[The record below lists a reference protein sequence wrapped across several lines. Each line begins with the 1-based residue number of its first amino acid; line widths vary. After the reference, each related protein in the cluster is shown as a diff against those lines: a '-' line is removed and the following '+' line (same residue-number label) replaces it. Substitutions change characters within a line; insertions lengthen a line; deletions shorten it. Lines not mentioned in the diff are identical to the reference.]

1 MEANNQ
7 SFQGKGLNI
16 MSLIKRG
23 APFSFASLALVVLVL
38 SGCRGGTADAPSEAA
53 VSVRVAE
60 VTGGQV
66 EEIPL
71 RFSGIVRAA
80 QRATL
85 TFQLSGT
92 LRERPVELGQNVKPG
107 DVLARLYN
115 PALEP
120 ARDSAA
126 ARLEELK
133 TQFDQAQREWERSSR
148 LHQRGVVSEQNLE
161 QIAARRDS
169 LRASMATAEASLAEA
184 TRLLEE
190 SVLKA
195 PFAGQVEAL
204 LVERDEFVSAGQP
217 VIRLSSPLGREVEV
231 RVPAHLLSHVRVGQ
245 ELPVWSVQDRNR
257 DAETGTVIEIAQGSS
272 IRGELHPVLV
282 SLPPQSLGSGEPV
295 EVGITPVRA
304 SAMTVPLLAV
314 VRNDS
319 GTSVF
324 RVDDATAR
332 QVPVKIDRV
341 IGERVMVHPGEL
353 QAGDQVVYAG
363 TTRVVDGDRVEIR

>member
-1 MEANNQ
+1 
-7 SFQGKGLNI
+7 
-16 MSLIKRG
+16 MSLTLRHS
-23 APFSFASLALVVLVL
+23 PFVLASALLAVLSV
-38 SGCRGGTADAPSEAA
+38 SGCRGGGAESGENVENTPVA
-53 VSVRVAE
+53 VRVSA
-60 VTGGQV
+60 VTGGQM

-85 TFQLSGT
+85 TFQVSGT
-92 LRERPVELGQNVKPG
+92 LKERPVELGQTVKPG

-126 ARLEELK
+126 ARLDELR
-133 TQFDQAQREWERSSR
+133 TQFEQAQREWERSSR
-148 LHQRGVVSEQNLE
+148 LHQRGVVSEQTLE

-204 LVERDEFVSAGQP
+204 LVERDEFVGAGQP
-217 VIRLSSPLGREVEV
+217 VMRLSSPLGREVEV
-231 RVPAHLLSHVRVGQ
+231 RVPAHLLGHVRIGQ
-245 ELPVWSVQDRNR
+245 ELPVWLVQDRNR
-257 DAETGTVIEIAQGSS
+257 EPATGTVVEIAQGSS

-282 SLPPQSLGSGEPV
+282 SLPPNSLSSGEPV
-295 EVGITPVRA
+295 EVGIAPVRE
-304 SAMTVPLLAV
+304 SAITVPLLAV
-314 VRNDS
+314 VRDS
-319 GTSVF
+319 TGTSVF
-324 RVDDATAR
+324 RVQDQVAQR
-332 QVPVKIDRV
+332 VPVQVDRV
-341 IGERVMVHPGEL
+341 IGERVMVHPGAL
-353 QAGDQVVYAG
+353 SPGDQVVYAG
-363 TTRVVDGDRVEIR
+363 MTRLVDGDTVEVR

>member
-1 MEANNQ
+1 
-7 SFQGKGLNI
+7 
-16 MSLIKRG
+16 MSLTLRHS
-23 APFSFASLALVVLVL
+23 PFVLASALLAVLSV
-38 SGCRGGTADAPSEAA
+38 SGCRGGGAESGENVENTP
-53 VSVRVAE
+53 VSVRVSA
-60 VTGGQV
+60 VTGGQM

-85 TFQLSGT
+85 TFQVSGT
-92 LRERPVELGQNVKPG
+92 LKERPVELGQTVKPG

-126 ARLEELK
+126 ARLDELR
-133 TQFDQAQREWERSSR
+133 TQFEQAQREWERSSR
-148 LHQRGVVSEQNLE
+148 LHQRGVVSEQTLE

-204 LVERDEFVSAGQP
+204 LVERDEFVGAGQP
-217 VIRLSSPLGREVEV
+217 VMRLSSPLGREVEV
-231 RVPAHLLSHVRVGQ
+231 RVPAHLLGHVRIGQ
-245 ELPVWSVQDRNR
+245 ELPVWLVQDRNR
-257 DAETGTVIEIAQGSS
+257 EPATGTVVEIAQGSS

-282 SLPPQSLGSGEPV
+282 SLPPNSLSSGEPV
-295 EVGITPVRA
+295 EVGIAPVRE
-304 SAMTVPLLAV
+304 SAITVPLLAV
-314 VRNDS
+314 VRDS
-319 GTSVF
+319 TGTSVF
-324 RVDDATAR
+324 RVQDQVAQR
-332 QVPVKIDRV
+332 VPVQVDRV
-341 IGERVMVHPGEL
+341 IGERVMVHPGAL
-353 QAGDQVVYAG
+353 SPGDQVVYAG
-363 TTRVVDGDRVEIR
+363 MTRLVDGDTVEVR

>member
-1 MEANNQ
+1 
-7 SFQGKGLNI
+7 
-16 MSLIKRG
+16 MSLTLRHS
-23 APFSFASLALVVLVL
+23 PFVLASALLAVLSV
-38 SGCRGGTADAPSEAA
+38 SGCRGGGAESGENAENTPVA
-53 VSVRVAE
+53 VRVSA
-60 VTGGQV
+60 VTGGQM

-85 TFQLSGT
+85 TFQVSGT
-92 LRERPVELGQNVKPG
+92 LKERPVELGQTVKPG

-126 ARLEELK
+126 ARLEELR
-133 TQFDQAQREWERSSR
+133 TQFEQAQREWERSSR
-148 LHQRGVVSEQNLE
+148 LHQRGVVSEQTLE

-204 LVERDEFVSAGQP
+204 LVERDEFVGAGQP
-217 VIRLSSPLGREVEV
+217 VMRLSSPLGREVEV
-231 RVPAHLLSHVRVGQ
+231 RVPAHLLGHVRIGQ
-245 ELPVWSVQDRNR
+245 ELPVWLVQDRNR
-257 DAETGTVIEIAQGSS
+257 EPATGTVVEIAQGSS

-282 SLPPQSLGSGEPV
+282 SLPPNSLSSGEPV
-295 EVGITPVRA
+295 EVGIAPVRE
-304 SAMTVPLLAV
+304 SAITVPLLAV
-314 VRNDS
+314 VRDS
-319 GTSVF
+319 TGTSVF
-324 RVDDATAR
+324 RVQDQVAQR
-332 QVPVKIDRV
+332 VPVQVDRV
-341 IGERVMVHPGEL
+341 IGERVMVHPGAL
-353 QAGDQVVYAG
+353 SPGDQVVYAG
-363 TTRVVDGDRVEIR
+363 MTRLVDGDTVEVR

>member
-1 MEANNQ
+1 
-7 SFQGKGLNI
+7 
-16 MSLIKRG
+16 MSLTLRHS
-23 APFSFASLALVVLVL
+23 PFVLASALLAVLSV
-38 SGCRGGTADAPSEAA
+38 SGCRGGGTESGENAENTP
-53 VSVRVAE
+53 VSVRVSA
-60 VTGGQV
+60 VTGGQM

-85 TFQLSGT
+85 TFQVSGT
-92 LRERPVELGQNVKPG
+92 LKERPVELGQTVKPG

-126 ARLEELK
+126 ARLDELR
-133 TQFDQAQREWERSSR
+133 TQFEQAQREWERSSR
-148 LHQRGVVSEQNLE
+148 LHQRGVVSEQTLE

-204 LVERDEFVSAGQP
+204 LVERDEFVGAGQP
-217 VIRLSSPLGREVEV
+217 VMRLSSPLGREVEV
-231 RVPAHLLSHVRVGQ
+231 RVPAHLLGHVRIGQ
-245 ELPVWSVQDRNR
+245 ELPVWLGEDRNR
-257 DAETGTVIEIAQGSS
+257 EPATGTVVEIAQGSS

-282 SLPPQSLGSGEPV
+282 SLPPNSLSSGEPV
-295 EVGITPVRA
+295 EVGIAPVRE
-304 SAMTVPLLAV
+304 SAITVPLLAV
-314 VRNDS
+314 VRDS
-319 GTSVF
+319 TGTSVF
-324 RVDDATAR
+324 RVQDQVAQR
-332 QVPVKIDRV
+332 VPVQVDRV
-341 IGERVMVHPGEL
+341 IGERVMVHPGAL
-353 QAGDQVVYAG
+353 SPGDQVVYAG
-363 TTRVVDGDRVEIR
+363 MTRLVDGDTVEVR

>member
-1 MEANNQ
+1 
-7 SFQGKGLNI
+7 
-16 MSLIKRG
+16 MSLTLRHS
-23 APFSFASLALVVLVL
+23 PFVLASALLAVLSV
-38 SGCRGGTADAPSEAA
+38 SGCRGGGTESGENAENTP
-53 VSVRVAE
+53 VSVRVSA
-60 VTGGQV
+60 VTGGQM

-85 TFQLSGT
+85 TFQVSGT
-92 LRERPVELGQNVKPG
+92 LKERPVELGQTVKPG

-126 ARLEELK
+126 ARLDELR
-133 TQFDQAQREWERSSR
+133 TQFEQAQREWERSSR
-148 LHQRGVVSEQNLE
+148 LHQRGVVSEQTLE

-204 LVERDEFVSAGQP
+204 LVERDEFVAAGQP
-217 VIRLSSPLGREVEV
+217 VMRLSSPLGREVEV
-231 RVPAHLLSHVRVGQ
+231 RVPAHLLGHVRIGQ
-245 ELPVWSVQDRNR
+245 ELPVWLVQDRNR
-257 DAETGTVIEIAQGSS
+257 EPATGTVVEIAQGSS

-282 SLPPQSLGSGEPV
+282 SLPPNSLSSGEPV
-295 EVGITPVRA
+295 EVGIAPVRE
-304 SAMTVPLLAV
+304 SAITVPLLAV
-314 VRNDS
+314 VRDS
-319 GTSVF
+319 TGTSVF
-324 RVDDATAR
+324 RVQDQVAQR
-332 QVPVKIDRV
+332 VPVEVDRV
-341 IGERVMVHPGEL
+341 IGERVMVHPGAL
-353 QAGDQVVYAG
+353 SPGDQVVYAG
-363 TTRVVDGDRVEIR
+363 MTRLVDGDTVEVR

>member
-1 MEANNQ
+1 
-7 SFQGKGLNI
+7 
-16 MSLIKRG
+16 MSLTLRHS
-23 APFSFASLALVVLVL
+23 PFVLASALLAVLSV
-38 SGCRGGTADAPSEAA
+38 SGCRGGGTESGENAENTPVA
-53 VSVRVAE
+53 VRVSA
-60 VTGGQV
+60 VTGGQM

-85 TFQLSGT
+85 TFQVSGT
-92 LRERPVELGQNVKPG
+92 LKERPVELGQTVKPG

-126 ARLEELK
+126 ARLDELR
-133 TQFDQAQREWERSSR
+133 TQFEQAQREWERSSR
-148 LHQRGVVSEQNLE
+148 LHQRGVVSEQTLE

-204 LVERDEFVSAGQP
+204 LVERDEFVGAGQP
-217 VIRLSSPLGREVEV
+217 VMRLSSPLGREVEV
-231 RVPAHLLSHVRVGQ
+231 RVPAHLLGHVRIGQ
-245 ELPVWSVQDRNR
+245 ELPVWLVQDRNR
-257 DAETGTVIEIAQGSS
+257 EPATGTVVEIAQGSS

-282 SLPPQSLGSGEPV
+282 SLPPNSLSSGEPV
-295 EVGITPVRA
+295 EVGIAPVRE
-304 SAMTVPLLAV
+304 SAITVPLLAV
-314 VRNDS
+314 VRDS
-319 GTSVF
+319 TGTSVF
-324 RVDDATAR
+324 RVQDQVAQR
-332 QVPVKIDRV
+332 VPVQVDRV
-341 IGERVMVHPGEL
+341 IGERVMVHPGAL
-353 QAGDQVVYAG
+353 SPGDQVVYAG
-363 TTRVVDGDRVEIR
+363 MTRLVDGDTVEVR

>member
-1 MEANNQ
+1 
-7 SFQGKGLNI
+7 
-16 MSLIKRG
+16 MSLTLRHS
-23 APFSFASLALVVLVL
+23 PFVLASALLAVLSV
-38 SGCRGGTADAPSEAA
+38 SGCRGGGAESGENAENTPVA
-53 VSVRVAE
+53 VRVSA
-60 VTGGQV
+60 VTGGQM

-85 TFQLSGT
+85 TFQVSGT
-92 LRERPVELGQNVKPG
+92 LKERPVELGQTVKPG

-126 ARLEELK
+126 ARLDELR
-133 TQFDQAQREWERSSR
+133 TQFEQAQREWERSSR
-148 LHQRGVVSEQNLE
+148 LHQRGVVSEQTLE

-204 LVERDEFVSAGQP
+204 LVERDEFVGAGQP
-217 VIRLSSPLGREVEV
+217 VMRLSSPLGREVEV
-231 RVPAHLLSHVRVGQ
+231 RVPAHLLGHVRIGQ
-245 ELPVWSVQDRNR
+245 ELPVWLVQDRNR
-257 DAETGTVIEIAQGSS
+257 EPATGTVVEIAQGSS

-282 SLPPQSLGSGEPV
+282 SLPPNSLSSGEPV
-295 EVGITPVRA
+295 EVGIAPVRE
-304 SAMTVPLLAV
+304 SAITVPLLAV
-314 VRNDS
+314 VRDS
-319 GTSVF
+319 TGTSVF
-324 RVDDATAR
+324 RVQDQVAQR
-332 QVPVKIDRV
+332 VPVQVDRV
-341 IGERVMVHPGEL
+341 IGERVMVHPGAL
-353 QAGDQVVYAG
+353 SPGDQVVYAG
-363 TTRVVDGDRVEIR
+363 MTRLVDGDTVEVR

>member
-1 MEANNQ
+1 
-7 SFQGKGLNI
+7 
-16 MSLIKRG
+16 MSLTLRHS
-23 APFSFASLALVVLVL
+23 PFVLASALLAVLSV
-38 SGCRGGTADAPSEAA
+38 SGCRGGGTESGENAENTP
-53 VSVRVAE
+53 VSVRVSA
-60 VTGGQV
+60 VTGGQM

-85 TFQLSGT
+85 TFQVSGT
-92 LRERPVELGQNVKPG
+92 LKERPVELGQTVKPG

-126 ARLEELK
+126 ARLDELR
-133 TQFDQAQREWERSSR
+133 TQFEQAQREWERSSR
-148 LHQRGVVSEQNLE
+148 LHQRGVVSEQTLE

-204 LVERDEFVSAGQP
+204 LVERDEFVGAGQP
-217 VIRLSSPLGREVEV
+217 VMRLSSPLGREVEV
-231 RVPAHLLSHVRVGQ
+231 RVPAHLLGHVRIGQ
-245 ELPVWSVQDRNR
+245 ELPVWLVQDRNR
-257 DAETGTVIEIAQGSS
+257 EPATGTVVEIAQGSS

-282 SLPPQSLGSGEPV
+282 SLPPNSPSSGEPV
-295 EVGITPVRA
+295 EVGIAPVRE
-304 SAMTVPLLAV
+304 SAITVPLLAV
-314 VRNDS
+314 VRDS
-319 GTSVF
+319 TGTSVF
-324 RVDDATAR
+324 RVQDQVAQR
-332 QVPVKIDRV
+332 VPVQVDRV
-341 IGERVMVHPGEL
+341 IGERVMVHPGAL
-353 QAGDQVVYAG
+353 SPGDQVVYAG
-363 TTRVVDGDRVEIR
+363 MTRLVDGDTVEVR

>member
-1 MEANNQ
+1 M
-7 SFQGKGLNI
+7 L
-16 MSLIKRG
+16 
-23 APFSFASLALVVLVL
+23 LAVVSL
-38 SGCRGGTADAPSEAA
+38 SGCNSSASEPAADQP

-66 EEIPL
+66 VEIPL

-85 TFQLSGT
+85 TFQVSGT
-92 LRERPVELGQNVKPG
+92 LKERPVELGQTVKAG
-107 DVLARLYN
+107 DVLASVYN

-126 ARLEELK
+126 ARLDELK
-133 TQFDQAQREWERSSR
+133 TQYDQAQREWERSSR

-169 LRASMATAEASLAEA
+169 LRASMATARASLAEA

-204 LVERDEFVSAGQP
+204 LVERDEFVAAGQP
-217 VIRLSSPLGREVEV
+217 VVRLSSPLGREVEV
-231 RVPAHLLSHVRVGQ
+231 RVPAHLLGHVRLGQ
-245 ELPVWSVQDRNR
+245 ELPVWLVQDRNR
-257 DAETGTVIEIAQGSS
+257 EPATGTVVEIAQGSS

-282 SLPPQSLGSGEPV
+282 SLPPNSLSAGEPV
-295 EVGITPVRA
+295 EVGIAPVQE
-304 SAMTVPLLAV
+304 SAVTVPLLAV
-314 VRNDS
+314 MRDS
-319 GTSVF
+319 TGTSVF
-324 RVDDATAR
+324 RVENSVAYK
-332 QVPVKIDRV
+332 VPVEVDRV
-341 IGERVMVHPGEL
+341 IGERVMIHAGALNPGDE
-353 QAGDQVVYAG
+353 VVYAG
-363 TTRVVDGDRVEIR
+363 MTRLVDGDTVEVR

>member
-1 MEANNQ
+1 
-7 SFQGKGLNI
+7 
-16 MSLIKRG
+16 MSLTLRHS
-23 APFSFASLALVVLVL
+23 PFVLASALLAVLSV
-38 SGCRGGTADAPSEAA
+38 SGCRGGGAEPGENVENTPVA
-53 VSVRVAE
+53 VRVSA
-60 VTGGQV
+60 VTGGQM

-85 TFQLSGT
+85 TFQVSGT
-92 LRERPVELGQNVKPG
+92 LKERPVELGQTVKPG

-126 ARLEELK
+126 ARLEELR
-133 TQFDQAQREWERSSR
+133 TQFEQAQREWERSSR
-148 LHQRGVVSEQNLE
+148 LHQRGVVSEQTLE

-204 LVERDEFVSAGQP
+204 LVERDEFVGAGQP
-217 VIRLSSPLGREVEV
+217 VMRLSSPLGREVEV
-231 RVPAHLLSHVRVGQ
+231 RVPAHLLGHVRIGQ
-245 ELPVWSVQDRNR
+245 ELPVWLVQDRNR
-257 DAETGTVIEIAQGSS
+257 EPATGTVVEIAQGSS

-282 SLPPQSLGSGEPV
+282 SLPPNSLSSGEPV
-295 EVGITPVRA
+295 EVGIAPVRE
-304 SAMTVPLLAV
+304 SAITVPLLAV
-314 VRNDS
+314 VRDS
-319 GTSVF
+319 TGTSVF
-324 RVDDATAR
+324 RVQDQVAQR
-332 QVPVKIDRV
+332 VPVQVDRV
-341 IGERVMVHPGEL
+341 IGERVMVHPGAL
-353 QAGDQVVYAG
+353 SPGDQVVYAG
-363 TTRVVDGDRVEIR
+363 MTRLVDGDTVEVR

>member
-1 MEANNQ
+1 
-7 SFQGKGLNI
+7 
-16 MSLIKRG
+16 MSL
-23 APFSFASLALVVLVL
+23 FARSLPITLASMLLAVVSL
-38 SGCRGGTADAPSEAA
+38 SGCNSSASEPAADQP

-66 EEIPL
+66 VEIPL

-85 TFQLSGT
+85 TFQVSGT
-92 LRERPVELGQNVKPG
+92 LKERRVELGQTVKAG
-107 DVLARLYN
+107 DVLASVYN

-126 ARLEELK
+126 ARLDELK
-133 TQFDQAQREWERSSR
+133 TQYDQAQREWERSSR

-169 LRASMATAEASLAEA
+169 LRASMATARASLAEA

-204 LVERDEFVSAGQP
+204 LVERDEFVAAGQP
-217 VIRLSSPLGREVEV
+217 VVRLSSPLGREVEV
-231 RVPAHLLSHVRVGQ
+231 RVPAHLLGHVRLGQ
-245 ELPVWSVQDRNR
+245 ELPVWLVQDRNR
-257 DAETGTVIEIAQGSS
+257 EPATGTVVEIAQGSS

-282 SLPPQSLGSGEPV
+282 SLPPNSLSAGEPV
-295 EVGITPVRA
+295 EVGIAPVQE
-304 SAMTVPLLAV
+304 SAVTVPLLAV
-314 VRNDS
+314 MRDS
-319 GTSVF
+319 TGTSVF
-324 RVDDATAR
+324 RVENSVAYK
-332 QVPVKIDRV
+332 VLVEVDRV

-353 QAGDQVVYAG
+353 EAGDQVVYAG
-363 TTRVVDGDRVEIR
+363 TTRLVDGDRVEIR

>member
-1 MEANNQ
+1 
-7 SFQGKGLNI
+7 
-16 MSLIKRG
+16 MSLTLRHS
-23 APFSFASLALVVLVL
+23 PFVLASALLAVLSI
-38 SGCRGGTADAPSEAA
+38 SGCRGGGAESGENVENTPVA
-53 VSVRVAE
+53 VRVSA
-60 VTGGQV
+60 VTGGQM

-85 TFQLSGT
+85 TFQVSGT
-92 LRERPVELGQNVKPG
+92 LKERPVELGQTVKPG

-126 ARLEELK
+126 ARLEELR
-133 TQFDQAQREWERSSR
+133 TQFEQAQREWERSSR
-148 LHQRGVVSEQNLE
+148 LHQRGVVSEQTLE

-204 LVERDEFVSAGQP
+204 LVERDEFVGAGQP
-217 VIRLSSPLGREVEV
+217 VMRLSSPLGREVEV
-231 RVPAHLLSHVRVGQ
+231 RVPAHLLGHVRIGQ
-245 ELPVWSVQDRNR
+245 ELPVWLVQDRNR
-257 DAETGTVIEIAQGSS
+257 EPATGTVVEIAQGSS

-282 SLPPQSLGSGEPV
+282 SLPPNSLSSGEPV
-295 EVGITPVRA
+295 EVGIAPVRE
-304 SAMTVPLLAV
+304 SAITVPLLAV
-314 VRNDS
+314 VRDS
-319 GTSVF
+319 TGTSVF
-324 RVDDATAR
+324 RVQDQVAQR
-332 QVPVKIDRV
+332 VPVQVDRV
-341 IGERVMVHPGEL
+341 IGERVMVHPGAL
-353 QAGDQVVYAG
+353 SPGDQVVYAG
-363 TTRVVDGDRVEIR
+363 MTRLVDGDTVEVR

>member
-1 MEANNQ
+1 
-7 SFQGKGLNI
+7 
-16 MSLIKRG
+16 
-23 APFSFASLALVVLVL
+23 
-38 SGCRGGTADAPSEAA
+38 
-53 VSVRVAE
+53 
-60 VTGGQV
+60 
-66 EEIPL
+66 
-71 RFSGIVRAA
+71 
-80 QRATL
+80 
-85 TFQLSGT
+85 
-92 LRERPVELGQNVKPG
+92 
-107 DVLARLYN
+107 
-115 PALEP
+115 
-120 ARDSAA
+120 
-126 ARLEELK
+126 LEELK

-245 ELPVWSVQDRNR
+245 ELPVWSVQNRNR

-304 SAMTVPLLAV
+304 SAITVPLLAV

-363 TTRVVDGDRVEIR
+363 TTRLVDGDRVEIR

>member
-1 MEANNQ
+1 
-7 SFQGKGLNI
+7 
-16 MSLIKRG
+16 MSLTLRHS
-23 APFSFASLALVVLVL
+23 PFVLASALLAVLSV
-38 SGCRGGTADAPSEAA
+38 SGCRGGGAESGENVENTPVA
-53 VSVRVAE
+53 VRVSA
-60 VTGGQV
+60 VTGGQM

-85 TFQLSGT
+85 TFQVSGT
-92 LRERPVELGQNVKPG
+92 LKERPVELGQTVKPG

-126 ARLEELK
+126 ARLEELR
-133 TQFDQAQREWERSSR
+133 TQFEQAQREWERSRR
-148 LHQRGVVSEQNLE
+148 LHQRGVVSEQTLE

-204 LVERDEFVSAGQP
+204 LVERDEFVGAGQP
-217 VIRLSSPLGREVEV
+217 VMRLSSPLGREVEV
-231 RVPAHLLSHVRVGQ
+231 RVPAHLLGHVRIGQ
-245 ELPVWSVQDRNR
+245 ELPVWLVQDRNR
-257 DAETGTVIEIAQGSS
+257 EPATGTVVEIAQGSS

-282 SLPPQSLGSGEPV
+282 SLPPNSLSSGEPV
-295 EVGITPVRA
+295 EVGIAPVRE
-304 SAMTVPLLAV
+304 SAITVPLLAV
-314 VRNDS
+314 VRDS
-319 GTSVF
+319 TGTSVF
-324 RVDDATAR
+324 RVQDQVAQR
-332 QVPVKIDRV
+332 VPVQVDRV
-341 IGERVMVHPGEL
+341 IGERVMVHPGAL
-353 QAGDQVVYAG
+353 SPGDQVVYAG
-363 TTRVVDGDRVEIR
+363 MTRLVDGDTVEVR

>member
-1 MEANNQ
+1 
-7 SFQGKGLNI
+7 
-16 MSLIKRG
+16 MSLTLRHS
-23 APFSFASLALVVLVL
+23 PFVLASALLAVLSV
-38 SGCRGGTADAPSEAA
+38 SGCRGGGTESGENAENTP
-53 VSVRVAE
+53 VSVRVSA
-60 VTGGQV
+60 VTGGQM

-85 TFQLSGT
+85 TFQVSGT
-92 LRERPVELGQNVKPG
+92 LKERPVELGQTVKPG

-126 ARLEELK
+126 ARLDELR
-133 TQFDQAQREWERSSR
+133 TQFEQAQREWERSSR
-148 LHQRGVVSEQNLE
+148 LHQRGVVSEQTLE

-204 LVERDEFVSAGQP
+204 LVERDEFVGAGQP
-217 VIRLSSPLGREVEV
+217 VMRLSSPLGREVEV
-231 RVPAHLLSHVRVGQ
+231 RVPAHLLGHVRIGQ
-245 ELPVWSVQDRNR
+245 ELPVWLVQDRNR
-257 DAETGTVIEIAQGSS
+257 EPATGTVVEIAQGSS

-282 SLPPQSLGSGEPV
+282 SLPPNSLSSGEPV
-295 EVGITPVRA
+295 EVGIAPVRE
-304 SAMTVPLLAV
+304 SAITVPLLAV
-314 VRNDS
+314 VRDS
-319 GTSVF
+319 TGTSVF
-324 RVDDATAR
+324 RVQDQVAQR
-332 QVPVKIDRV
+332 VPVQVDRV
-341 IGERVMVHPGEL
+341 IGERVMVHPGAL
-353 QAGDQVVYAG
+353 SPGDQVVYAG
-363 TTRVVDGDRVEIR
+363 MTRLVDGDTVEVR

>member
-1 MEANNQ
+1 
-7 SFQGKGLNI
+7 
-16 MSLIKRG
+16 MSLTLRHS
-23 APFSFASLALVVLVL
+23 PFVLASALLAVLSV
-38 SGCRGGTADAPSEAA
+38 SGCRGGGTESGENAENTL
-53 VSVRVAE
+53 VSVRVSA
-60 VTGGQV
+60 VTGGQM

-85 TFQLSGT
+85 TFQVSGT
-92 LRERPVELGQNVKPG
+92 LKERPVELGQTVKPG

-126 ARLEELK
+126 ARLEELR
-133 TQFDQAQREWERSSR
+133 TQFEQAQREWERSSR
-148 LHQRGVVSEQNLE
+148 LHQRGVVSEQTLE

-204 LVERDEFVSAGQP
+204 LVERDEFVAAGQP
-217 VIRLSSPLGREVEV
+217 VMRLSSPLGREVEV
-231 RVPAHLLSHVRVGQ
+231 RVPAHLLGHVRIGQ
-245 ELPVWSVQDRNR
+245 ELPVWLVQDRNR
-257 DAETGTVIEIAQGSS
+257 EPATGTVVEIAQGSS

-282 SLPPQSLGSGEPV
+282 SLPPNSLSSGEPV
-295 EVGITPVRA
+295 EVGIAPVRE
-304 SAMTVPLLAV
+304 SAITVPLLAV
-314 VRNDS
+314 VRDS
-319 GTSVF
+319 TGTSVF
-324 RVDDATAR
+324 RVQDQVAQR
-332 QVPVKIDRV
+332 VPVEVDRV
-341 IGERVMVHPGEL
+341 IGERVMVHPGAL
-353 QAGDQVVYAG
+353 SPGDQVVYAG
-363 TTRVVDGDRVEIR
+363 MTRLVDGDTVEVR

>member
-1 MEANNQ
+1 
-7 SFQGKGLNI
+7 
-16 MSLIKRG
+16 MSLIKRD
-23 APFSFASLALVVLVL
+23 ARFTLVGLVLVALML
-38 SGCRGGTADAPSEAA
+38 SGCRGGTNDSSAHAG

-60 VTGGQV
+60 VTGGQI

-85 TFQLSGT
+85 TFQVSGT
-92 LRERPVELGQNVKPG
+92 LRERAIELGQNVEAG

-120 ARDSAA
+120 ARDSAL
-126 ARLEELK
+126 ARIEELR

-195 PFAGQVEAL
+195 PFSGQIEAL

-217 VIRLSSPLGREVEV
+217 VMRLSSPLGREVEV
-231 RVPAHLLSHVRVGQ
+231 RVPAHLLSHLRVGQ

-257 DAETGTVIEIAQGSS
+257 SPETGTVIEIARGSS

-282 SLPPQSLGSGEPV
+282 SLPAHSLGSGEPV
-295 EVGITPVRA
+295 EVGITPVRS
-304 SAMTVPLLAV
+304 SAITVPLLAV

-324 RVDDATAR
+324 RVQDGVAR
-332 QVPVKIDRV
+332 RVPVDIDRV
-341 IGERVMVHPGEL
+341 IGERVMVYPGHL
-353 QAGDQVVYAG
+353 VAGDQVVYAG
-363 TTRVVDGDRVEIR
+363 TTRLVDGDAVEIR

>member
-1 MEANNQ
+1 
-7 SFQGKGLNI
+7 
-16 MSLIKRG
+16 MSLTLRHS
-23 APFSFASLALVVLVL
+23 PFVLASALLAVLSV
-38 SGCRGGTADAPSEAA
+38 SGCRGGGTESGENAENTP
-53 VSVRVAE
+53 VSVRVSA
-60 VTGGQV
+60 VTGGQM

-85 TFQLSGT
+85 TFQVSGT
-92 LRERPVELGQNVKPG
+92 LKERPVELGQTVKPG

-126 ARLEELK
+126 ARLEELR
-133 TQFDQAQREWERSSR
+133 TQFEQAQREWERSSR
-148 LHQRGVVSEQNLE
+148 LHQRGVVSEQTLE

-204 LVERDEFVSAGQP
+204 LVERDEFVGAGQP
-217 VIRLSSPLGREVEV
+217 VMRLSSPLGREVEV
-231 RVPAHLLSHVRVGQ
+231 RVPAHLLGHVRIGQ
-245 ELPVWSVQDRNR
+245 ELPVWLVQDRNR
-257 DAETGTVIEIAQGSS
+257 EPATGTVVEIAQGSS

-282 SLPPQSLGSGEPV
+282 SLPPNSLSSGEPV
-295 EVGITPVRA
+295 EVGIAPVRE
-304 SAMTVPLLAV
+304 SAITVPLLAV
-314 VRNDS
+314 VRDS
-319 GTSVF
+319 TGTSVF
-324 RVDDATAR
+324 RVQDQVAQR
-332 QVPVKIDRV
+332 VPVQVDRV
-341 IGERVMVHPGEL
+341 IGERVMVHPGAL
-353 QAGDQVVYAG
+353 SPGDQVVYAG
-363 TTRVVDGDRVEIR
+363 MTRLVDGDTVEVR

>member
-1 MEANNQ
+1 
-7 SFQGKGLNI
+7 
-16 MSLIKRG
+16 MSLTLRHS
-23 APFSFASLALVVLVL
+23 PFVLASALLAVLSV
-38 SGCRGGTADAPSEAA
+38 SGCRGGGAESGENVENTPVA
-53 VSVRVAE
+53 VRVSA
-60 VTGGQV
+60 VTGGQM

-85 TFQLSGT
+85 TFQVSGT
-92 LRERPVELGQNVKPG
+92 LKERPVELGQTVKPG

-126 ARLEELK
+126 ARLEELR
-133 TQFDQAQREWERSSR
+133 TQFEQAQREWERSSR
-148 LHQRGVVSEQNLE
+148 LHQRGVVSEQTLE

-204 LVERDEFVSAGQP
+204 LVERDEFVGAGQP
-217 VIRLSSPLGREVEV
+217 VMRLSSPLGREVEV
-231 RVPAHLLSHVRVGQ
+231 RVPAHLLGHVRIGQ
-245 ELPVWSVQDRNR
+245 ELPVWLVQNRNR
-257 DAETGTVIEIAQGSS
+257 EPATGTVVEIAQGSS

-282 SLPPQSLGSGEPV
+282 SLPPNSLSSGEPV
-295 EVGITPVRA
+295 EVGIAPVRE
-304 SAMTVPLLAV
+304 SAITVPLLAV
-314 VRNDS
+314 VRDS
-319 GTSVF
+319 TGTSVF
-324 RVDDATAR
+324 RVQDQVAQR
-332 QVPVKIDRV
+332 VPVQVDRV
-341 IGERVMVHPGEL
+341 IGERVMVHPGAL
-353 QAGDQVVYAG
+353 SPGDQVVYAG
-363 TTRVVDGDRVEIR
+363 MTRLVDGDTVEVR

>member
-1 MEANNQ
+1 
-7 SFQGKGLNI
+7 
-16 MSLIKRG
+16 MSLTLRHS
-23 APFSFASLALVVLVL
+23 PFVLASALLAVLSV
-38 SGCRGGTADAPSEAA
+38 SGCRGGGTESGENAENTPVA
-53 VSVRVAE
+53 VRVSA
-60 VTGGQV
+60 VTGGQM

-85 TFQLSGT
+85 TFQVSGT
-92 LRERPVELGQNVKPG
+92 LKERPVELGQTVKPG

-126 ARLEELK
+126 ARLDELR
-133 TQFDQAQREWERSSR
+133 TQFEQAQREWERSSR
-148 LHQRGVVSEQNLE
+148 LHQRGVVSEQTLE

-204 LVERDEFVSAGQP
+204 LVERDEFVAAGQP
-217 VIRLSSPLGREVEV
+217 VMRLSSPLGREVEV
-231 RVPAHLLSHVRVGQ
+231 RVPAHLLGHVRIGQ
-245 ELPVWSVQDRNR
+245 ELPVLLVQDRNR
-257 DAETGTVIEIAQGSS
+257 EPATGTVVEIAQGSS

-282 SLPPQSLGSGEPV
+282 SLPPNSLSSGEPV
-295 EVGITPVRA
+295 EVGIAPVQK
-304 SAMTVPLLAV
+304 SAITVPLLAV
-314 VRNDS
+314 MRDS
-319 GTSVF
+319 TGTSVF
-324 RVDDATAR
+324 RVENSVAYR
-332 QVPVKIDRV
+332 VPVEVDRV
-341 IGERVMVHPGEL
+341 IGERVMIHAGALNPGDE
-353 QAGDQVVYAG
+353 VVYAG
-363 TTRVVDGDRVEIR
+363 MTRLVDGDTVEVR

>member
-1 MEANNQ
+1 
-7 SFQGKGLNI
+7 
-16 MSLIKRG
+16 MSLTLRHS
-23 APFSFASLALVVLVL
+23 PFVLASALLAVL
-38 SGCRGGTADAPSEAA
+38 SVAGCRGGGTESGENAENTP
-53 VSVRVAE
+53 VSVRVSA
-60 VTGGQV
+60 VTGGQM

-85 TFQLSGT
+85 TFQVSGT
-92 LRERPVELGQNVKPG
+92 LKERPVELGQTVKPG

-126 ARLEELK
+126 ARLDELR
-133 TQFDQAQREWERSSR
+133 TQFEQAQREWERSSR
-148 LHQRGVVSEQNLE
+148 LHQRGVVSEQTLE

-204 LVERDEFVSAGQP
+204 LVERDEFVGAGQP
-217 VIRLSSPLGREVEV
+217 VMRLSSPLGREVEV
-231 RVPAHLLSHVRVGQ
+231 RVPAHLLGHVRIGQ
-245 ELPVWSVQDRNR
+245 ELPVWLVQDRNR
-257 DAETGTVIEIAQGSS
+257 EPATGTVVEIAQGSS

-282 SLPPQSLGSGEPV
+282 SLPPNSLSSGEPV
-295 EVGITPVRA
+295 EVGIAPVRE
-304 SAMTVPLLAV
+304 SAITVPLLAV
-314 VRNDS
+314 VRDS
-319 GTSVF
+319 TGTSVF
-324 RVDDATAR
+324 RVQDQVAQR
-332 QVPVKIDRV
+332 VPVQVDRV
-341 IGERVMVHPGEL
+341 IGERVMVHPGAL
-353 QAGDQVVYAG
+353 SPGDQVVYAG
-363 TTRVVDGDRVEIR
+363 MTRLVDGDTVEVR

>member
-1 MEANNQ
+1 
-7 SFQGKGLNI
+7 
-16 MSLIKRG
+16 MSLTLRHS
-23 APFSFASLALVVLVL
+23 PFVLASALLAVLSV
-38 SGCRGGTADAPSEAA
+38 SGCRGGGTESGENAENTP
-53 VSVRVAE
+53 VSVRVSA
-60 VTGGQV
+60 VTGGQM

-85 TFQLSGT
+85 TFQVSGT
-92 LRERPVELGQNVKPG
+92 LKERPVELGQTVKPG

-126 ARLEELK
+126 ARLDELR
-133 TQFDQAQREWERSSR
+133 TQFEQAQREWERSSR
-148 LHQRGVVSEQNLE
+148 LHQRGVVSEQTLE

-204 LVERDEFVSAGQP
+204 LVERDEFVGAGQP
-217 VIRLSSPLGREVEV
+217 VMRLSSPLGREVEV
-231 RVPAHLLSHVRVGQ
+231 RVPAHLLGHVRIGQ
-245 ELPVWSVQDRNR
+245 ELPVWLVQDRNR
-257 DAETGTVIEIAQGSS
+257 EPATGTVVEIAQGSS

-282 SLPPQSLGSGEPV
+282 SLPPNSLSSGEPV
-295 EVGITPVRA
+295 EVGIAPVRE
-304 SAMTVPLLAV
+304 SAITVPLLAV
-314 VRNDS
+314 VRDS
-319 GTSVF
+319 TGTSVF
-324 RVDDATAR
+324 RVQDQVAQR
-332 QVPVKIDRV
+332 VPVEVDRV
-341 IGERVMVHPGEL
+341 IGERVMVHPGAL
-353 QAGDQVVYAG
+353 SPGDQVVYAG
-363 TTRVVDGDRVEIR
+363 MTRLVDGDTVEVR

>member
-1 MEANNQ
+1 M
-7 SFQGKGLNI
+7 L
-16 MSLIKRG
+16 
-23 APFSFASLALVVLVL
+23 LAVVSL
-38 SGCRGGTADAPSEAA
+38 SGCNSSASEPAADQP

-66 EEIPL
+66 VEIPL

-85 TFQLSGT
+85 TFQVSGT
-92 LRERPVELGQNVKPG
+92 LKERPVELGQTVKAG
-107 DVLARLYN
+107 DVLASVYN

-126 ARLEELK
+126 ARLDELK
-133 TQFDQAQREWERSSR
+133 TQYDQAQREWERSSR

-169 LRASMATAEASLAEA
+169 LRASMATARASLAEA

-204 LVERDEFVSAGQP
+204 LVERDEFVAAGQP
-217 VIRLSSPLGREVEV
+217 VVRLSSPLGREVEV
-231 RVPAHLLSHVRVGQ
+231 RVPAHLLGHVRLGQ
-245 ELPVWSVQDRNR
+245 ELPVWLVQDRNR
-257 DAETGTVIEIAQGSS
+257 EPATGTVVEIAQGSS

-282 SLPPQSLGSGEPV
+282 SLPPNSLSAGEPV
-295 EVGITPVRA
+295 EVGIAPVQE
-304 SAMTVPLLAV
+304 SAVTVPLLAV
-314 VRNDS
+314 MRDS
-319 GTSVF
+319 TGTSVF
-324 RVDDATAR
+324 RVENSVAYK
-332 QVPVKIDRV
+332 VPVEVDRV
-341 IGERVMVHPGEL
+341 IGERVMIHAGALNP
-353 QAGDQVVYAG
+353 GDQVVYAG
-363 TTRVVDGDRVEIR
+363 MTR

>member
-1 MEANNQ
+1 
-7 SFQGKGLNI
+7 
-16 MSLIKRG
+16 MSLTLRHS
-23 APFSFASLALVVLVL
+23 PFVLASALLAVLSV
-38 SGCRGGTADAPSEAA
+38 SGCRGGGTESGENAENTP
-53 VSVRVAE
+53 VSVRVSA
-60 VTGGQV
+60 VTGGQM

-85 TFQLSGT
+85 TFQVSGT
-92 LRERPVELGQNVKPG
+92 LKERPVELGQTVKPG

-126 ARLEELK
+126 ARLEELR
-133 TQFDQAQREWERSSR
+133 TQFEQAQREWERSSR
-148 LHQRGVVSEQNLE
+148 LHQRGVVSEQTLV

-204 LVERDEFVSAGQP
+204 LVERDEFVGAGQP
-217 VIRLSSPLGREVEV
+217 VMRLSSPLGREVEV
-231 RVPAHLLSHVRVGQ
+231 RVPAHLLGHVRIGQ
-245 ELPVWSVQDRNR
+245 ELPVWLVQDRNR
-257 DAETGTVIEIAQGSS
+257 EPATGTVVEIAQGSS

-282 SLPPQSLGSGEPV
+282 SLPPNSLSSGEPV
-295 EVGITPVRA
+295 EVGIAPERE
-304 SAMTVPLLAV
+304 SAITVPLLAV
-314 VRNDS
+314 VRDS
-319 GTSVF
+319 TGTSVF
-324 RVDDATAR
+324 RVQDQVAQR
-332 QVPVKIDRV
+332 VPVQVDRV
-341 IGERVMVHPGEL
+341 IGERVMVHPGAL
-353 QAGDQVVYAG
+353 SPGDQVVYAG
-363 TTRVVDGDRVEIR
+363 MTRLVDGDTVEVR

>member
-1 MEANNQ
+1 
-7 SFQGKGLNI
+7 
-16 MSLIKRG
+16 MSLTLRHS
-23 APFSFASLALVVLVL
+23 PFVLVSAL
-38 SGCRGGTADAPSEAA
+38 LAVLSVSGCRGGGTESGENADNTP
-53 VSVRVAE
+53 VSVRVSS
-60 VTGGQV
+60 VTGGQM

-85 TFQLSGT
+85 TFQVSGT
-92 LRERPVELGQNVKPG
+92 LKERPVELGQTVKPG

-126 ARLEELK
+126 ARLDELR
-133 TQFDQAQREWERSSR
+133 TQFEQAQREWERSSR
-148 LHQRGVVSEQNLE
+148 LHQRGVVSEQTLE

-204 LVERDEFVSAGQP
+204 LVERDEFVGAGQP
-217 VIRLSSPLGREVEV
+217 VMRLSSPLGREVEV
-231 RVPAHLLSHVRVGQ
+231 RVPAHLLGHVRIGQ
-245 ELPVWSVQDRNR
+245 ELPVWLVQDRNR
-257 DAETGTVIEIAQGSS
+257 EPATGTVVEIAQGSS

-282 SLPPQSLGSGEPV
+282 SLPPNSLSSGEPV
-295 EVGITPVRA
+295 EVGIAPVRE
-304 SAMTVPLLAV
+304 SAITVPLLAV
-314 VRNDS
+314 VRDS
-319 GTSVF
+319 TGTSVF
-324 RVDDATAR
+324 RVQDQVAQR
-332 QVPVKIDRV
+332 VPVEVDRV
-341 IGERVMVHPGEL
+341 IGERVMVHPGAL
-353 QAGDQVVYAG
+353 SPGDQVVYAG
-363 TTRVVDGDRVEIR
+363 MTRLVDGDTVEVR

>member
-1 MEANNQ
+1 
-7 SFQGKGLNI
+7 
-16 MSLIKRG
+16 MSLTLRHS
-23 APFSFASLALVVLVL
+23 PFVLASALLAVLSV
-38 SGCRGGTADAPSEAA
+38 SGCRGGGTESGENAENTPVA
-53 VSVRVAE
+53 VRVSA
-60 VTGGQV
+60 VTGGQM

-85 TFQLSGT
+85 TFQVSGT
-92 LRERPVELGQNVKPG
+92 LKERPVELGQTVKPG

-126 ARLEELK
+126 ARLEELR
-133 TQFDQAQREWERSSR
+133 TQFEQAQREWERSSR
-148 LHQRGVVSEQNLE
+148 LHQRGVVSEQTLE

-204 LVERDEFVSAGQP
+204 LVERDEFVGAGQP
-217 VIRLSSPLGREVEV
+217 VMRLSSPLGREVEV
-231 RVPAHLLSHVRVGQ
+231 RVPAHLLGHVRIGQ
-245 ELPVWSVQDRNR
+245 ELPVWLVQDRNR
-257 DAETGTVIEIAQGSS
+257 EPATGTVVEIAQGSS

-282 SLPPQSLGSGEPV
+282 SLPPNSLSSGEPA
-295 EVGITPVRA
+295 EVGIAPVRE
-304 SAMTVPLLAV
+304 SAITVPLLAV
-314 VRNDS
+314 VRDS
-319 GTSVF
+319 TGTSVF
-324 RVDDATAR
+324 RVQDQVAQR
-332 QVPVKIDRV
+332 VPVQVDRV
-341 IGERVMVHPGEL
+341 IGERVMVHPGAL
-353 QAGDQVVYAG
+353 SPGDQVVYAG
-363 TTRVVDGDRVEIR
+363 MTRLVDGDTVEVR